1 MEILTAVGTMAVV
14 AAVLFMAWWFTK
26 KIAGGSAYR
35 GQSRYMKVIDRV
47 AVAQDRSII
56 LIRTGKKIYMAGV
69 ASSEITLLA
78 EMEESDLIPITG
90 QTESPFQDISF
101 KELIQKVGGKK
112 KDG

>member
-1 MEILTAVGTMAVV
+1 MEILTAAGTMAVV
-14 AAVLFMAWWFTK
+14 AAVLFLAWWCTRK
-26 KIAGGSAYR
+26 LAGGSAYR

-56 LIRTGKKIYMAGV
+56 LIQTGQKIYMAGV

-78 EMEESDLIPITG
+78 EIEEDDLVPITG
-90 QTESPFQDISF
+90 QTESPFQDVSF

-112 KDG
+112 KNG